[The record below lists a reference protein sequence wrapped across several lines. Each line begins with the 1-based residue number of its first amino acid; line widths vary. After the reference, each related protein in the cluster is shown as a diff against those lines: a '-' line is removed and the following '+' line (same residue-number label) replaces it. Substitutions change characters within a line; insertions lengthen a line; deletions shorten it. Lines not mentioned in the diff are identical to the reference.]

1 MTVPRSKIKTGY
13 YRRVPVRSFVVE
25 LYLSFL
31 LTQPAFVIGSV
42 SVAPRR
48 CATASPRASGPT
60 KVVTKIFVLVGKIYV
75 SIL

>member
-60 KVVTKIFVLVGKIYV
+60 ISTYVTDLFLVIFFT
-75 SIL
+75 